1 MGVGCLLGYIYK
13 KPSDDIETP
22 DIHRAAPGRLP
33 GGISQA
39 SECILAMT
47 QSRSQVGNDLLDG
60 TDPRS

>member
-1 MGVGCLLGYIYK
+1 MPFGLYLQ

-22 DIHRAAPGRLP
+22 DIHGAAPGRLP

-60 TDPRS
+60 TDTRS